1 MYGQAMPFMYQP
13 NKCDTCTV
21 YVCPRACILAS
32 QLIYVPHSHSRGKSR
47 EPRSQPSLW
56 PSWWQPLTEG
66 LNFLGVSS
74 SDRADLFVIVGLE
87 GMHISSVCSITG
99 FEDTLR
105 KGSKRMGM
113 RQRQTLTMRA
123 EWRGRTQYHST
134 DCGVIRYN
142 LSVEYSSRRNIIVT
156 IFFLIT
162 SLTQY
167 CEV

>member
-1 MYGQAMPFMYQP
+1 MYQP
-13 NKCDTCTV
+13 DKCDTCL
-21 YVCPRACILAS
+21 VCGLFPHACALASHS
-32 QLIYVPHSHSRGKSR
+32 QLIHVPHSDSRRKRR
-47 EPRSQPSLW
+47 EPRSQAILR
-56 PSWWQPLTEG
+56 PSWLQPLTEG

-123 EWRGRTQYHST
+123 E
-134 DCGVIRYN
+134 
-142 LSVEYSSRRNIIVT
+142 
-156 IFFLIT
+156 
-162 SLTQY
+162 
-167 CEV
+167 